1 MTSGCELGQK
11 IASKPVGE
19 SPAAAEFESL
29 LELSSEM
36 EFYSSHD
43 SKMVGNFFL
52 IIFNISKRYLPIG
65 TCR

>member
-19 SPAAAEFESL
+19 SPSAGEFESL

-52 IIFNISKRYLPIG
+52 LIVKISYRIYQ
-65 TCR
+65 